1 MAGIVEKGSGRSQ
14 PQDAFSRRKHKTIPL
29 SVLLDKGLLRD
40 GEVLRYK
47 TKGGQCL
54 LAGVARREGIVA
66 LDGDSGPVGYTTFE
80 AMAGSKAHR
89 PSQHIHLPD
98 GRTLAEVM
106 ELIEPDEMGGDEEP
120 VPTALLASCPGTSS
134 ITVEPAEF
142 VPDRCRVRYLSDHN
156 DDSCWICGLEGDMV
170 CCDTCPAI
178 FHSEPCLD
186 GEHVTQDGG
195 FSCPACRCA
204 SCGLPCRGAFGAE
217 WAAEAVPV
225 AAALAGQGP
234 EELAQP
240 LMAACDPADE
250 LCAALR
256 PVGPPGPTPPSSGA
270 QRWLSASEQ
279 EELEPAALYLLMM
292 AGHLPADSADKPR
305 ASAGRSGGRSGP
317 SGPRGARPEAAAAA
331 PAGTCSSGDAMRL
344 RGGGV
349 SSPPQELGEVGETD
363 RPPSPA
369 RASRE
374 LAALFG
380 DKIPV
385 RSRPKQPP
393 AVGRAGSAEK
403 ALADRPPLV
412 APGSGGQQGKAEG
425 QKASRELAALFGD
438 SVRVP
443 KVKPPPAPAPPESP
457 AAEPA
462 APQGTSEDRRHDT
475 LKARRGEREL
485 ALLLGAPD
493 AGLARRAGKGPQQQE
508 GAKQPAGPAPEQAKD
523 PPPSLVLKGSREL
536 ASLLEPGPR
545 SHKKK
550 GSRPGS
556 LSNSGSGTMQMA
568 DSRAG
573 SSVGTLDA
581 GSSPSSVGGLTPEPS
596 AVPPTPQ
603 GGLVRYPP
611 KIQRHA
617 EKAAHGSTSSTAA
630 GPEPV
635 AAPPQKCEGVQLGPP
650 EEEEEEGGGALSRGA
665 EGSGEEGVGP
675 AEEAPTTAGGVRP
688 KPEPGPPPGP
698 VPKAETGS
706 PSPSP
711 AAGSD
716 ATPKSA
722 SGAAPRRNELAALLE
737 GCEGAGTMSSDRRR
751 QRPPVK
757 DESPEAAPTALTGG
771 AAALRAKRK
780 LAPAAELG
788 RSTAAPRKGAWG
800 RAPPAKDAARPGERE
815 GAAEAPAQR
824 PPAQDSAWADRA
836 AEPELR
842 CMQCHRVWH
851 RACLSGSQR
860 GSSHLPGWVCSAG
873 CLDLRRGLNAFA
885 ARGAVPLMGAKGLPA
900 DVGPLRWQVARG
912 STASLPLA
920 WREPPCKPQAASHPF
935 PGSLSPTAV
944 LAGAFAL
951 LEGTFGPIQ
960 DFRTGEDLLPLMV
973 SGYSSLCRRLDF
985 GGMMCAVVWADE
997 GPDAIPVSAA
1007 LFRAL
1012 SSDVAEIVLVATA
1025 PQWRGHRIAT
1035 NLVTAIENMCRVLGV
1050 ERVVTPG
1057 LATLPRPTAHVWDL
1071 DACFGKRIG
1080 YEIGDAGTCR
1090 SLARY
1095 RLLRFSGTPLLVTE
1109 VQKHPWSKE
1118 AKRDA
1123 AFVAH
1128 LKRVWAREQDRE
1140 PPPGAKKARKASRHP
1155 GMGSP
1160 PPSR

>member
-1 MAGIVEKGSGRSQ
+1 
-14 PQDAFSRRKHKTIPL
+14 
-29 SVLLDKGLLRD
+29 
-40 GEVLRYK
+40 VLRYK

-900 DVGPLRWQVARG
+900 DVGPLRWQVCRSRSSCDSPILLGPLVEAALGGRCGGSGRTTSQGGGWTEGEVPLWIPSALQPPAPPPISRKRLMLVPQTPFVGAALLQQATGSRLVGRKGPGAERG
-912 STASLPLA
+912 SGKDGVPLVG
-920 WREPPCKPQAASHPF
+920 RN
-935 PGSLSPTAV
+935 
-944 LAGAFAL
+944 
-951 LEGTFGPIQ
+951 
-960 DFRTGEDLLPLMV
+960 
-973 SGYSSLCRRLDF
+973 CRRLASAASRSASRSL
-985 GGMMCAVVWADE
+985 GGDPCRSSGAESARV
-997 GPDAIPVSAA
+997 PRCAIPRPRWRGARRRASPSPGGSRPASRRLPRTPSRGASARRPSSPAPSRCSRAPLAPSRTSGRARTSSRSWSAGTRASAA
-1007 LFRAL
+1007 GSTL
-1012 SSDVAEIVLVATA
+1012 AE
-1025 PQWRGHRIAT
+1025 
-1035 NLVTAIENMCRVLGV
+1035 
-1050 ERVVTPG
+1050 
-1057 LATLPRPTAHVWDL
+1057 
-1071 DACFGKRIG
+1071 
-1080 YEIGDAGTCR
+1080 
-1090 SLARY
+1090 
-1095 RLLRFSGTPLLVTE
+1095 
-1109 VQKHPWSKE
+1109 
-1118 AKRDA
+1118 
-1123 AFVAH
+1123 
-1128 LKRVWAREQDRE
+1128 
-1140 PPPGAKKARKASRHP
+1140 
-1155 GMGSP
+1155 
-1160 PPSR
+1160 